1 MKYLS
6 FRTFLICILLPP
18 AFYLLT
24 LQGLEIFFHH
34 KWSAELREAIVSDTR
49 PMMEGK
55 TRIEDDIA
63 GIIGRHRDTSYG
75 IKAGIQA
82 EIFVMTRT
90 NRLLYPQSNFQK
102 AGNFGPYIDHEEK
115 KPASLEDMA
124 RIAENNQRILQEG
137 IQLVL
142 SVNIPRNS
150 WLSIGILTVYIMLF
164 VFLPYRA
171 YLLKTKE
178 ARELKISKQK
188 AIETA
193 NKKLTDAQEKLAE
206 VSARE
211 MKDQSEITQLKA
223 DLDLAGTK
231 VRATENEALAELEI
245 LDLDLQK
252 NIKLKEEL
260 ETEVRRLEKELRK
273 IESSPITIN
282 KQQKEI
288 IDTTKRFKTLYKN
301 LEISSRAIDGFIDL
315 ETNLQLQSEELI
327 HTINEDGSKVPVKR
341 KVFTR
346 KGAFPVFECEFG
358 RNGRLYWS
366 PGPGVK
372 RQIRVIGTKN
382 TQSKDLAYLDT
393 L

>member
-102 AGNFGPYIDHEEK
+102 AGRFGPYIDHK
-115 KPASLEDMA
+115 KKNPASPEDMA
-124 RIAENNQRILQEG
+124 RIAENNQRTLQEG

-142 SVNIPRNS
+142 NVSIPRNS

-178 ARELKISKQK
+178 ARELKISKQN
-188 AIETA
+188 AIEAA

-245 LDLDLQK
+245 LDQDLQK

-288 IDTTKRFKTLYKN
+288 IDTSKRFKTLYKN

>member
-18 AFYLLT
+18 ALYLLT
-24 LQGLEIFFHH
+24 LQGMEIFFHH

-49 PMMEGK
+49 PLMEGK
-55 TRIEDDIA
+55 KSIEDEIA
-63 GIIGRHRDTSYG
+63 RIIGHHIDQSLG

-82 EIFVMTRT
+82 DIFVTTKT

-150 WLSIGILTVYIMLF
+150 WLSIGILTIYIMLF
-164 VFLPYRA
+164 VFLPYWA
-171 YLLKTKE
+171 YLSKTKE
-178 ARELKISKQK
+178 ARELAISKQK
-188 AIETA
+188 AIEAA

-211 MKDQSEITQLKA
+211 MKDQSEIKRLKS
-223 DLDLAGTK
+223 DLDLAGAK
-231 VRATENEALAELEI
+231 VRETENEALAEIET
-245 LDLDLQK
+245 LDQDLQK

-260 ETEVRRLEKELRK
+260 ENEVRCLEKELRK
-273 IESSPITIN
+273 IESSPITTN
-282 KQQKEI
+282 KQQKEV
-288 IDTTKRFKTLYKN
+288 IDTTKRFRTLYKN

-315 ETNLQLQSEELI
+315 ETNLQLQAEELI
-327 HTINEDGSKVPVKR
+327 HALNEDGNNISVKR
-341 KVFTR
+341 KVYTR
-346 KGAFPVFECEFG
+346 KGALSVFECEFG
-358 RNGRLYWS
+358 RNGRIYWS
-366 PGPGVK
+366 PGPGGK
-372 RQIRVIGTKN
+372 RQVLVIGTKN
-382 TQSKDLAYLDT
+382 TQNKDLAYIDKL
-393 L
+393 

>member
-49 PMMEGK
+49 LLMEGK

-75 IKAGIQA
+75 IKAGIQS

-102 AGNFGPYIDHEEK
+102 AGRFGPYIDHEK
-115 KPASLEDMA
+115 KNPASPEDMA
-124 RIAENNQRILQEG
+124 LIAENNQRTLQEG

-142 SVNIPRNS
+142 NVSIPRNS

-211 MKDQSEITQLKA
+211 MKDQSEITQLEA
-223 DLDLAGTK
+223 DLDMAGTK

-245 LDLDLQK
+245 LDQDLQK

-288 IDTTKRFKTLYKN
+288 IDTSKRFKTLYKN

>member
-102 AGNFGPYIDHEEK
+102 AGRFGPYIDHK
-115 KPASLEDMA
+115 KKNPASPEDMA
-124 RIAENNQRILQEG
+124 RIAENNQRTLQEG

-142 SVNIPRNS
+142 NVSIPRNS

-178 ARELKISKQK
+178 ARELKISKQN
-188 AIETA
+188 AIEAA

-341 KVFTR
+341 KVYTR
-346 KGAFPVFECEFG
+346 KGALPVFECEFG
-358 RNGRLYWS
+358 RSGRIYWS
-366 PGPGVK
+366 TGSGGK
-372 RQIRVIGTKN
+372 RQVWVIGTKN
-382 TQSKDLAYLDT
+382 TQNKDLAYIDKL
-393 L
+393 

>member
-18 AFYLLT
+18 ALYLLT
-24 LQGLEIFFHH
+24 LQGMEIFFLN

-55 TRIEDDIA
+55 KRIEDDIA
-63 GIIGRHRDTSYG
+63 GIIGHHLDQSLG

-82 EIFVMTRT
+82 EIFVMTRA
-90 NRLLYPQSNFQK
+90 NRLLYPQFNFEK
-102 AGNFGPYIDHEEK
+102 AGKFGPYIDHEEK
-115 KPASLEDMA
+115 KPVSLEDMA
-124 RIAENNQRILQEG
+124 QIAENNQRILQEG
-137 IQLVL
+137 IKLVL

-150 WLSIGILTVYIMLF
+150 WLSIGILTMYIMLF
-164 VFLPYRA
+164 VFLPYWA

-188 AIETA
+188 AIEAA
-193 NKKLTDAQEKLAE
+193 NKNLTETQEKLTE

-211 MKDQSEITQLKA
+211 KKDQSEIKRLKS

-231 VRATENEALAELEI
+231 VRATENEALAEIEI
-245 LDLDLQK
+245 LDQDLQK

-273 IESSPITIN
+273 IESSPIPPN
-282 KQQKEI
+282 KQQKEV

-301 LEISSRAIDGFIDL
+301 LEISSRAIDGFMSL
-315 ETNLQLQSEELI
+315 EANLQLQAEELI
-327 HTINEDGSKVPVKR
+327 HAINEDGSKVSVKR

-346 KGAFPVFECEFG
+346 KGVLAVFECEFG
-358 RNGRLYWS
+358 RSGRIYWS
-366 PGPGVK
+366 PAPGSK
-372 RQIRVIGTKN
+372 RQVWVIGTKN
-382 TQSKDLAYLDT
+382 TQNKDLAYIDKL
-393 L
+393 

>member
-1 MKYLS
+1 
-6 FRTFLICILLPP
+6 
-18 AFYLLT
+18 
-24 LQGLEIFFHH
+24 LEIFFHH

-90 NRLLYPQSNFQK
+90 NRLLYPQFNFQK
-102 AGNFGPYIDHEEK
+102 AGRFGPYIDHEK
-115 KPASLEDMA
+115 KNPASPEDMA
-124 RIAENNQRILQEG
+124 RIAENNQRTLQEG

-142 SVNIPRNS
+142 NVSIPRNS

-178 ARELKISKQK
+178 ARELKISKQN
-188 AIETA
+188 AIEAA

-223 DLDLAGTK
+223 DLDMAGTK

-245 LDLDLQK
+245 LDQDLQK

-288 IDTTKRFKTLYKN
+288 IDTSKRCKTLYKN

>member
-1 MKYLS
+1 
-6 FRTFLICILLPP
+6 
-18 AFYLLT
+18 
-24 LQGLEIFFHH
+24 
-34 KWSAELREAIVSDTR
+34 
-49 PMMEGK
+49 
-55 TRIEDDIA
+55 
-63 GIIGRHRDTSYG
+63 
-75 IKAGIQA
+75 
-82 EIFVMTRT
+82 
-90 NRLLYPQSNFQK
+90 LLYPQFNFQK
-102 AGNFGPYIDHEEK
+102 AGRFGPYIDHEK
-115 KPASLEDMA
+115 KNPASPEDMA
-124 RIAENNQRILQEG
+124 RIAENNQRTLQEG

-142 SVNIPRNS
+142 NVSIPRNS

-178 ARELKISKQK
+178 ARELKISKQN
-188 AIETA
+188 AIEAA

-288 IDTTKRFKTLYKN
+288 IDTSKRFKTLYKN

-341 KVFTR
+341 KVYTR
-346 KGAFPVFECEFG
+346 KGALPVFECEFG
-358 RNGRLYWS
+358 RSGRIYWS
-366 PGPGVK
+366 TGSGGK
-372 RQIRVIGTKN
+372 RQVWVIGTKN
-382 TQSKDLAYLDT
+382 TQNKDLAYIDKL
-393 L
+393 